1 MSTAISSVANIID
14 SFKFTAGG
22 SFFTGYYENDYGT
35 ALSDAGITYA
45 KHLTIDTGYQGRL
58 VALTANT
65 SGFIQLRI
73 VHKYA
78 SSDYIPPNASTGIL
92 YSDPTVS
99 FNYMVIKNSS
109 GVEIAELEMMAGV
122 EDSSFFGPAGSS
134 ELSRVIFWFD
144 NNWLGGALQ
153 DFDFHAVEVTVTDS
167 DTFTIPLTI
176 TKRGKAVPSGASETY
191 TNSSGRVYADAVTR
205 NSTSGI
211 DISSASLS
219 SNVVTINTSSGHSLT
234 TGDKVDIADLG
245 FSTYDPNTFVI
256 PDLSGGYGGSALFV
270 DGQTYTVELRN
281 R

>member
-1 MSTAISSVANIID
+1 MSTAISSVANILD
-14 SFKFTAGG
+14 SVKFTASG
-22 SFFTGYYENDYGT
+22 SSFVGYTEGSAGT
-35 ALSDAGITYA
+35 LLSDAGITYA
-45 KHLTIDTGYQGRL
+45 KHLTIDTGYQGRF
-58 VALTANT
+58 VALTATT
-65 SGFIQLRI
+65 SGLVQLRI

-78 SSDYIPPNASTGIL
+78 SSEYIPPNASTGIL

-122 EDSSFFGPAGSS
+122 ENNSFFNGD
-134 ELSRVIFWFD
+134 LSRVIFWFD
-144 NNWLGGALQ
+144 NNWLGGGIQ

-245 FSTYDPNTFVI
+245 FSTYNPNTFAI
-256 PDLSGGYGGSALFV
+256 PDLSGGYEGSALFV

>member
-1 MSTAISSVANIID
+1 MSTAISSVANVLD

-22 SFFTGYYENDYGT
+22 GFFTGYYENSYGT

-73 VHKYA
+73 VHTYA
-78 SSDYIPPNASTGIL
+78 ASAYIPPNASTGVP
-92 YSDPTVS
+92 YSDPTAS

-109 GVEIAELEMMAGV
+109 GVEIAELEMMAGL
-122 EDSSFFGPAGSS
+122 ENNSSFDTG

-144 NNWLGGALQ
+144 NGWFGGGLQ
-153 DFDFHAVEVTVTDS
+153 DYDFHAVEVTVTDS

-191 TNSSGRVYADAVTR
+191 TNSSGRA
-205 NSTSGI
+205 
-211 DISSASLS
+211 
-219 SNVVTINTSSGHSLT
+219 
-234 TGDKVDIADLG
+234 
-245 FSTYDPNTFVI
+245 
-256 PDLSGGYGGSALFV
+256 
-270 DGQTYTVELRN
+270 
-281 R
+281 